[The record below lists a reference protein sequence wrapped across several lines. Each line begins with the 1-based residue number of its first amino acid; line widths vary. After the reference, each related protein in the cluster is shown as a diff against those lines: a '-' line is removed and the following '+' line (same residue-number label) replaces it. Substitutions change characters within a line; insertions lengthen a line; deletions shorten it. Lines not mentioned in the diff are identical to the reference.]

1 MMISNIL
8 NGKLTS
14 SYQRKKLVSL
24 EDCYKQLK
32 PYFRIKKSEQVN
44 TSGNALKGKK
54 IQGTRDQHS
63 PNLIEQNQIIY
74 AKLMTERLL
83 KG

>member
-24 EDCYKQLK
+24 EDCYMQLS
-32 PYFRIKKSEQVN
+32 PYFNFKTSLQVKTSSSAIKQKELQSN
-44 TSGNALKGKK
+44 
-54 IQGTRDQHS
+54 RDQHS